1 MNFSLDNLSLNNFSL
16 NESNVLSAV
25 RGGGVLG
32 LINSVLAPSFGI
44 YYAWNDPAGVHQ
56 KGGKPFSPDS
66 FVVVE
71 VGAEASVSTAPVEQG
86 AYTTFNKIQRPPE
99 LHVTFTVEGGT
110 AFSGAVP
117 NLTNFST
124 TSRSNVLETLEMMR
138 TTAGLYDIETPDK
151 TWTSYD
157 LVKYDY
163 RTRSNNGPTL
173 LTVSAVFQA
182 VMNTG
187 EVSVGST
194 DIDMNGDTTFTV
206 ADKEY
211 DPPYPEYVITWQTL
225 KPVSLHVSVTLKK
238 SDYLPSDI
246 TQQVQQSVL
255 SAFNGTD
262 GGLRARVASV
272 VSAGRYYA
280 CVYKTDPENIDI
292 LGLTVSRDGSSWTTA
307 VTFGI
312 DEIPVLDVSNIGVK
326 LQEA

>member
-1 MNFSLDNLSLNNFSL
+1 MSFSFDKLPMDNFSL

-99 LHVTFTVEGGT
+99 LHVTFTVEGWT
-110 AFSGAVP
+110 AFSGSVP

-124 TSRSNVLETLEMMR
+124 TSRSDVLETLEMMR

-151 TWTSYD
+151 TWTSCD

-173 LTVSAVFQA
+173 LTVTAVFQTIQK
-182 VMNTG
+182 TG

-194 DIDMNGDTTFTV
+194 DKKAPTDN
-206 ADKEY
+206 DKAKGEAA
-211 DPPYPEYVITWQTL
+211 V
-225 KPVSLHVSVTLKK
+225 K
-238 SDYLPSDI
+238 
-246 TQQVQQSVL
+246 TQQVTASV
-255 SAFNGTD
+255 SQPSDSEAG
-262 GGLRARVASV
+262 RARAA
-272 VSAGRYYA
+272 VSGDINLSDISQLGDAAQKITGR
-280 CVYKTDPENIDI
+280 N
-292 LGLTVSRDGSSWTTA
+292 G
-307 VTFGI
+307 
-312 DEIPVLDVSNIGVK
+312 
-326 LQEA
+326 

>member
-187 EVSVGST
+187 EVSVGS
-194 DIDMNGDTTFTV
+194 
-206 ADKEY
+206 
-211 DPPYPEYVITWQTL
+211 
-225 KPVSLHVSVTLKK
+225 
-238 SDYLPSDI
+238 
-246 TQQVQQSVL
+246 
-255 SAFNGTD
+255 
-262 GGLRARVASV
+262 
-272 VSAGRYYA
+272 
-280 CVYKTDPENIDI
+280 
-292 LGLTVSRDGSSWTTA
+292 
-307 VTFGI
+307 
-312 DEIPVLDVSNIGVK
+312 
-326 LQEA
+326 

>member
-1 MNFSLDNLSLNNFSL
+1 MSFSFDNLSLNNFSL

-44 YYAWNDPAGVHQ
+44 YYAWNDPAGVHL
-56 KGGKPFSPDS
+56 KGGRPFSPDS

-99 LHVTFTVEGGT
+99 LHVTFTVEGWT

-182 VMNTG
+182 VMITG

-194 DIDMNGDTTFTV
+194 DNQSPTDN
-206 ADKEY
+206 DKAKGTAS
-211 DPPYPEYVITWQTL
+211 VKTQ
-225 KPVSLHVSVTLKK
+225 PVTASVTQL
-238 SDYLPSDI
+238 SDADRRSVTNRGI
-246 TQQVQQSVL
+246 T
-255 SAFNGTD
+255 
-262 GGLRARVASV
+262 
-272 VSAGRYYA
+272 
-280 CVYKTDPENIDI
+280 
-292 LGLTVSRDGSSWTTA
+292 
-307 VTFGI
+307 
-312 DEIPVLDVSNIGVK
+312 
-326 LQEA
+326 

>member
-1 MNFSLDNLSLNNFSL
+1 MSFSFDNFPKDKFPVDKFPLKNLSLN
-16 NESNVLSAV
+16 EGNVLSAI

-44 YYAWNDPAGVHQ
+44 YYAS
-56 KGGKPFSPDS
+56 GKDQGKQPFTPDS

-99 LHVTFTVEGGT
+99 LHVTFTVEGWT
-110 AFSGAVP
+110 AFSGNVP

-124 TSRSNVLETLEMMR
+124 TSRSDVLKTLEMMR

-151 TWTSYD
+151 AWESYD

-182 VMNTG
+182 VLNTG

-194 DIDMNGDTTFTV
+194 DKKAPTDN
-206 ADKEY
+206 DKAKGEAS
-211 DPPYPEYVITWQTL
+211 VKTQ
-225 KPVSLHVSVTLKK
+225 PVTASVSQ
-238 SDYLPSDI
+238 PSD
-246 TQQVQQSVL
+246 SE
-255 SAFNGTD
+255 AG
-262 GGLRARVASV
+262 RARA
-272 VSAGRYYA
+272 A
-280 CVYKTDPENIDI
+280 I
-292 LGLTVSRDGSSWTTA
+292 SRDVDLSDISRLG
-307 VTFGI
+307 
-312 DEIPVLDVSNIGVK
+312 
-326 LQEA
+326 EAAQKITGRTG

>member
-173 LTVSAVFQA
+173 LTVTRTVDLSDEIYRRLILMKA
-182 VMNTG
+182 MSNITDC
-187 EVSVGST
+187 SVP
-194 DIDMNGDTTFTV
+194 DINRMLRFMFGKNRR
-206 ADKEY
+206 A
-211 DPPYPEYVITWQTL
+211 YVL
-225 KPVSLHVSVTLKK
+225 
-238 SDYLPSDI
+238 
-246 TQQVQQSVL
+246 
-255 SAFNGTD
+255 NN
-262 GGLRARVASV
+262 GGLRMSYIFEFALSSAELAIIQSSGALPSPPGVYVSV
-272 VSAGRYYA
+272 VL
-280 CVYKTDPENIDI
+280 KET
-292 LGLTVSRDGSSWTTA
+292 
-307 VTFGI
+307 
-312 DEIPVLDVSNIGVK
+312 SN
-326 LQEA
+326 EA

>member
-1 MNFSLDNLSLNNFSL
+1 MSFSFDKLPVDKFFQKNLSF
-16 NESNVLSAV
+16 NEGNVLSAI

-44 YYAWNDPAGVHQ
+44 YYAS
-56 KGGKPFSPDS
+56 GKDQGKQPFTPDS

-99 LHVTFTVEGGT
+99 LHVTFTVEGWT

-124 TSRSNVLETLEMMR
+124 TSRSNVLEILEKMR

-151 TWTSYD
+151 TWTSCD

-173 LTVSAVFQA
+173 LTVTAVFQTILK
-182 VMNTG
+182 TG

-194 DIDMNGDTTFTV
+194 DKKAPTDN
-206 ADKEY
+206 DKVKGEA
-211 DPPYPEYVITWQTL
+211 
-225 KPVSLHVSVTLKK
+225 SVK
-238 SDYLPSDI
+238 
-246 TQQVQQSVL
+246 TQQVTASV
-255 SAFNGTD
+255 SQPPDAEAG
-262 GGLRARVASV
+262 RARAA
-272 VSAGRYYA
+272 VSGDINLSDISQLGDAAQKITGR
-280 CVYKTDPENIDI
+280 N
-292 LGLTVSRDGSSWTTA
+292 G
-307 VTFGI
+307 
-312 DEIPVLDVSNIGVK
+312 
-326 LQEA
+326 

>member
-1 MNFSLDNLSLNNFSL
+1 
-16 NESNVLSAV
+16 
-25 RGGGVLG
+25 
-32 LINSVLAPSFGI
+32 
-44 YYAWNDPAGVHQ
+44 GVHL
-56 KGGKPFSPDS
+56 KGGRPFSPDS

-99 LHVTFTVEGGT
+99 LHVTFTVEGWT

-182 VMNTG
+182 VMITG

-194 DIDMNGDTTFTV
+194 DNQSPTDN
-206 ADKEY
+206 DKAKGTAS
-211 DPPYPEYVITWQTL
+211 VKTQ
-225 KPVSLHVSVTLKK
+225 PVTASVTQ
-238 SDYLPSDI
+238 PSDADRRSVTNRGI
-246 TQQVQQSVL
+246 T
-255 SAFNGTD
+255 
-262 GGLRARVASV
+262 
-272 VSAGRYYA
+272 
-280 CVYKTDPENIDI
+280 
-292 LGLTVSRDGSSWTTA
+292 
-307 VTFGI
+307 
-312 DEIPVLDVSNIGVK
+312 
-326 LQEA
+326 

>member
-44 YYAWNDPAGVHQ
+44 YYAWNDPAGVHL

-99 LHVTFTVEGGT
+99 LHVTFTVEGWT

-194 DIDMNGDTTFTV
+194 DID
-206 ADKEY
+206 
-211 DPPYPEYVITWQTL
+211 
-225 KPVSLHVSVTLKK
+225 
-238 SDYLPSDI
+238 
-246 TQQVQQSVL
+246 
-255 SAFNGTD
+255 

-280 CVYKTDPENIDI
+280 GVYKTDPENIDI

>member
-1 MNFSLDNLSLNNFSL
+1 MSFSFDNFPKDNFSL

-44 YYAWNDPAGVHQ
+44 YYAWTDPAGAHQ

-99 LHVTFTVEGGT
+99 LHVTFTVEGWT
-110 AFSGAVP
+110 AFSGNVP

-124 TSRSNVLETLEMMR
+124 TSRSDVLKTLERMR

-151 TWTSYD
+151 AWESYD

-182 VMNTG
+182 VLNTG
-187 EVSVGST
+187 EVLVGST
-194 DIDMNGDTTFTV
+194 DKKAPTDN
-206 ADKEY
+206 DKAKGEAS
-211 DPPYPEYVITWQTL
+211 VKTQ
-225 KPVSLHVSVTLKK
+225 PVTASVSQ
-238 SDYLPSDI
+238 PSD
-246 TQQVQQSVL
+246 SE
-255 SAFNGTD
+255 AG
-262 GGLRARVASV
+262 RARA
-272 VSAGRYYA
+272 A
-280 CVYKTDPENIDI
+280 I
-292 LGLTVSRDGSSWTTA
+292 SRDVDLSDISRLG
-307 VTFGI
+307 
-312 DEIPVLDVSNIGVK
+312 
-326 LQEA
+326 EAAQKITGRTG